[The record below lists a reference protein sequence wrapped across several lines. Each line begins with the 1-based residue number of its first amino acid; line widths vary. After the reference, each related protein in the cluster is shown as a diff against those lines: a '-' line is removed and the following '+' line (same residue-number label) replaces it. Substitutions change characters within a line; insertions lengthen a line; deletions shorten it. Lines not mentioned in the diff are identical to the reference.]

1 LTGLGIFD
9 LTKEDASEID
19 LMNTGMF
26 YARGGKGTMKDI
38 ERERDF
44 RLKKIKKE
52 RAPVDYEKLK
62 LRNELY
68 GKEIG
73 KHKVKRKA
81 EIKKTTDLLDLTA
94 KHS

>member
-9 LTKEDASEID
+9 LTKKDASEID

-26 YARGGKGTMKDI
+26 YARGGKGTMEDI

-52 RAPVDYEKLK
+52 RAPVDYEKLN

-73 KHKVKRKA
+73 KHKVKRQA
-81 EIKKTTDLLDLTA
+81 EIKKTTDLLDFTA
-94 KHS
+94 KRS